1 MHRREHIGFTAVGL
15 AFPWMLFAQ
24 VPKKAVRIA
33 YLAGYSEEVDRPY
46 LAGLRRGFAEH
57 GWLEGRN
64 LVLDTRYASG
74 RSDRLPNLAAEL
86 AALKPDLYV
95 VQSPLAA
102 HAARKVAGNLPIVM
116 ANVQDPVASGLVT
129 SLAHPGGN
137 ITGMSDFHSAS
148 VTKRLELMKEAIP
161 GLSRVGVMWIP
172 SSAPNVQQ
180 LRDLEAAAP
189 VLKVSIVSLPIKE
202 AADIAPAV
210 DRMKGQRGAALLLL
224 GDILLT
230 TNMRLVADRA
240 LGHRLPAVYTT
251 RQFVHAGGFM
261 AYGTDFVELYR
272 RSAIFV
278 DKILR
283 GAKPADLPIEQPTK
297 FDLLVNLKTA
307 KALGITVPRS
317 VLQRADEVI
326 E

>member
-1 MHRREHIGFTAVGL
+1 MHRRAYIGFTAVGL
-15 AFPWMLFAQ
+15 VFPGVLVAQ
-24 VPKKAVRIA
+24 APKKAVRIA
-33 YLAGYSEEVDRPY
+33 YLNGYSEEVDRPFI
-46 LAGLRRGFAEH
+46 AGFRQGLAEH
-57 GWLEGRN
+57 GWVEGRN
-64 LVLDTRYASG
+64 LVLDARYASG
-74 RSDRLPNLAAEL
+74 QTDRFPKLAAEL

-95 VQSPLAA
+95 VLSEFAA
-102 HAARKVAGNLPIVM
+102 LAARKVAGNLPIVM

-129 SLAHPGGN
+129 SLARPGGN

-189 VLKVSIVSLPIKE
+189 VLNVSIVSLPIKE
-202 AADIAPAV
+202 AADIAPAI

-224 GDILLT
+224 GDILLS
-230 TNMRLVADRA
+230 TNMRLIADRA
-240 LGHRLPAVYTT
+240 LGHRLPAVYTI
-251 RQFVHAGGFM
+251 RPFVHAGGFM

-278 DKILR
+278 DKILK

-297 FDLLVNLKTA
+297 FELLVNLKTA

-317 VLQRADEVI
+317 VLLRADQVI